1 MIKEN
6 IISFFP
12 LNISLLPGEDIPL
25 KVFEPKFKQLI
36 NECLQEKKSF
46 GIPFSKGSEIQ
57 SYGCEV
63 KIKQMVAKNSKG
75 EMVITVEGIANFE
88 ITSFKDPAPGKLYNT
103 GNIVYIDTN
112 QVIGNSELMR
122 LLIYYTDNLDPN
134 FLSGVTGN
142 DILQTDLAKALNLS
156 SDDKYRFISIKD
168 KSARDMFLLGQMNYL
183 LKLREQED
191 LLNNDYY
198 LN

>member
-1 MIKEN
+1 MIKDKN
-6 IISFFP
+6 ISFFP

-25 KVFEPKFKQLI
+25 KVFEPKYKQLI
-36 NECLQEKKSF
+36 NECLKDKKSF
-46 GIPFSKGSEIQ
+46 GIPFTKGSETLLFG
-57 SYGCEV
+57 SEV

-75 EMVITVEGIANFE
+75 EMVITVEAIANFE
-88 ITSFKDPAPGKLYNT
+88 ITSFKDPAPGKLYST
-103 GNIVYIDTN
+103 GHIIYLDTN
-112 QVIGNSELMR
+112 QIIKHPDLLRM
-122 LLIYYTDNLDPN
+122 LIYYTDNLDPQ
-134 FLSGVTGN
+134 FLSGVKGN

-156 SDDKYRFISIKD
+156 SEDKNRFISLKD
-168 KSARDMFLLGQMNYL
+168 ASTKDLFLFAQMNYL